1 MLGPHGGRGGQK
13 RPKNGPHGLC
23 MTPYIGISDH
33 TFICVKEVRKGKRNF
48 CPDFLADSFLLV

>member
-23 MTPYIGISDH
+23 MTPNGEKKIAHLAFAKFAFQSWPWQWPWNNDTSPIS
-33 TFICVKEVRKGKRNF
+33 T
-48 CPDFLADSFLLV
+48 